1 VNKAIFS
8 APPPSLRSAQVSF
21 ATLHFFITTVVLY
34 TLSRPVVGVFE
45 AKRVDVLRVLP
56 LSLAMVANVV
66 LQNAA
71 LANSSIQFNQVAR
84 VLLTPAC
91 AALNLVM
98 YRQTL
103 SWKAALTLIP
113 ICVGVAVVS
122 YYDTKSGDALVKPK
136 ETAPIGVFFALSG
149 VCASAMYTVWVKPF
163 HDKLECNS
171 WQLLLNQAAVSVGA
185 MLYVIPFS
193 DNRAVWLTMPAST
206 WAMVGVVSV
215 PQDHPGVVYRP
226 RRNADTLLLQSGLLA
241 ACINISQFV
250 IIKEAGAVSST
261 VVGHLKTC
269 SIILLGWITSG
280 NSLKDMSVLG
290 FVLAISGIIL

>member
-21 ATLHFFITTVVLY
+21 ATFHFFITTIVLY
-34 TLSRPVVGVFE
+34 ALSRPVIGVFE
-45 AKRVDVLRVLP
+45 AKRVDVLKVLP

-91 AALNLVM
+91 AALNFIM

-103 SWKAALTLIP
+103 PWKAGLTLIP

-122 YYDTKSGDALVKPK
+122 YFDTKSGDALTKPK
-136 ETAPIGVFFALSG
+136 ETAPIGVVFALAG

-163 HDKLECNS
+163 HEKLECDS
-171 WQLLLNQAAVSVGA
+171 YQLLLNQSAVSVGA
-185 MLYVIPFS
+185 MLYIIPFS
-193 DNRAVWLTMPAST
+193 DNKAVWLQLPSST
-206 WAMVGVVSV
+206 WVLVGLVSAV
-215 PQDHPGVVYRP
+215 RDRFTTTLPSESR
-226 RRNADTLLLQSGLLA
+226 ADTWYFTERFTGGLH
-241 ACINISQFV
+241 QHF
-250 IIKEAGAVSST
+250 
-261 VVGHLKTC
+261 
-269 SIILLGWITSG
+269 
-280 NSLKDMSVLG
+280 
-290 FVLAISGIIL
+290 AIRHH

>member
-1 VNKAIFS
+1 VFVNKAIFS

-21 ATLHFFITTVVLY
+21 ATFHFFITTVVLY
-34 TLSRPVVGVFE
+34 TLSQPVIGVFE
-45 AKRVDVLRVLP
+45 AKRVDILKVLP

-91 AALNLVM
+91 AALNFIM

-103 SWKAALTLIP
+103 PWKAGLTLIP

-122 YYDTKSGDALVKPK
+122 YFDTKSGDALNKPK
-136 ETAPIGVFFALSG
+136 ETAPIGVVFALAG

-163 HDKLECNS
+163 HVKLECDS
-171 WQLLLNQAAVSVGA
+171 YQLLLNQSAVSVGA
-185 MLYVIPFS
+185 MLYIIPFS
-193 DNRAVWLTMPAST
+193 DNKAVWLQLPSST
-206 WAMVGVVSV
+206 WALVG
-215 PQDHPGVVYRP
+215 
-226 RRNADTLLLQSGLLA
+226 LSGLLA

-269 SIILLGWITSG
+269 SIILLGWITS
-280 NSLKDMSVLG
+280 SHSFKDMSVIG
-290 FVLAISGIIL
+290 FILAVSGIIM